1 VHAAGKIALTE
12 ERTTLDCDTLKD
24 GFSNGRVHKSVG
36 LNGSWETGKEESL
49 EIGDIRQ
56 HIQQLESSLNSALD
70 SVRSRV
76 KKVLSHE
83 VSVIHVC

>member
-12 ERTTLDCDTLKD
+12 ERTTLDSDTLKD
-24 GFSNGRVHKSVG
+24 GFSNGRLHKSVVP
-36 LNGSWETGKEESL
+36 NGSGETGKEQSVEM
-49 EIGDIRQ
+49 GDIRQ
-56 HIQQLESSLNSALD
+56 RIHQLESSLNSALD

>member
-1 VHAAGKIALTE
+1 MHAVGKIVLTE
-12 ERTTLDCDTLKD
+12 ERTTLDSDKLNYASDD
-24 GFSNGRVHKSVG
+24 GRLHNSVDPTSSR
-36 LNGSWETGKEESL
+36 GSVKESSL

-56 HIQQLESSLNSALD
+56 RIHQLESSLNSALD

-76 KKVLSHE
+76 KKVLAHE